1 MKRLKDIITNPL
13 SGPFSDIYNRH
24 SSLEFLE
31 TIASTLDMTY
41 ILNHSGDK
49 PLSPVAY
56 RLIYGEYAETLGNQA
71 RGLLADS
78 AYTQFADKW
87 TRLFDALNL
96 EYNPIQNYD
105 MTEKTI
111 KDETTTTFGKKID
124 DDLSITFG
132 KKVDDDDTIT
142 FGKKIDDDNTNTYGK
157 TVDDDDTI
165 TFGKR
170 IDDDD
175 SLIHGKAVTKTGSQN
190 ENEVD
195 TPRVETTTAESVNA
209 YNNAGTATPKS
220 KTVVSH
226 TGTDEKDITTTYTN
240 VKDQES
246 GTDTDNRDIV
256 ESGTEKHEKDYQEG
270 GTDSQARDISESGT
284 EKHEKDYEESGTEG
298 QDRDIQESG
307 TEKNE
312 RDYEFTRSGNIG
324 VTTSQQMLESEWE
337 LRKHNL
343 YKMMMEDLDTI
354 YCIPCY

>member
-1 MKRLKDIITNPL
+1 MKRLKDIIENPL
-13 SGPFSDIYNRH
+13 SGPFSDIYSRH
-24 SSLEFLE
+24 TSLDFLA
-31 TIASTLDMTY
+31 TIASTLDMSY
-41 ILNHSGDK
+41 VLGHSGNK
-49 PLSPVAY
+49 PLSPTAY
-56 RLIYGEYAETLGNQA
+56 HLIYGDYAETLGSQA

-78 AYTQFADKW
+78 AFIQFGDKW
-87 TRLFDALNL
+87 TRLFEALNL
-96 EYNPIQNYD
+96 EYDPIQNYS
-105 MTEKTI
+105 MTEQTVR
-111 KDETTTTFGKKID
+111 DETTTTFGKKID

-157 TVDDDDTI
+157 KVDDDDTI
-165 TFGKR
+165 TFGKKV
-170 IDDDD
+170 DDDNT
-175 SLIHGKAVTKTGSQN
+175 ITHAKAVTKSGSQN
-190 ENEVD
+190 DHEVD

-220 KTVVSH
+220 STVVSH
-226 TGTDEKDITTTYTN
+226 TGTDTKDVTTTYTN

-246 GTDTDNRDIV
+246 GTTTDNRDIE
-256 ESGTEKHEKDYQEG
+256 ESGTETHNKDYEES

-284 EKHEKDYEESGTEG
+284 ETHAKDYQESGTEG
-298 QDRDIQESG
+298 QGRDIQESG
-307 TEKNE
+307 TEVNS